1 MVERKKLGDQLLDI
15 EGKEGVEMKTL
26 NDLCT
31 LITKQTG
38 FDYSNTIKP
47 SLTVKREADTIP
59 FIQNKDFEGTL
70 INLNTD
76 FFIPIS
82 VAQKFPKILLN
93 DKILLVSIS
102 GRIGNVGLYEIRDV
116 SFVGGAIC
124 VCRLNKDTNGRYVL
138 YFLQSPKGQDSL
150 FHSVKA
156 ASHANITVEAIRK
169 TIIPLPPISEQER
182 IVGIL
187 DTFTASIDNL
197 KEQIAQR
204 RKQYEYYRDQL
215 LDLEGKD
222 IEEILSFGNDFQL
235 KARIG
240 WQGLTKKEYKETGDY
255 KLVTGTDFTRNLRID
270 FDNCVYVDKERYEQD
285 EYIQLKVGDVL
296 ITKDGTLGK
305 VAYIDILEKPATLN
319 GGVFVVRDPK
329 NRVLPKFLMFYLT
342 SYHFKKWMQQ
352 NHTTGSIQHLT
363 QKLLSSF
370 TIPVFSLEEQQ
381 RIVSILDAFEA
392 SIQNLEAQLSQR
404 EKQYEYYRNKLL
416 TFD

>member
-1 MVERKKLGDQLLDI
+1 MVEWKKLGEIGDVCMCKRIMKNQTFDKGDVPFYKIGTFGGNADAFISKDLFHEYKSRFSFPQKGEILLSASGTIGRTVVYNGEDAYFQDSNI
-15 EGKEGVEMKTL
+15 VWIS
-26 NDLCT
+26 NDETQVTNAFLYYCYQ
-31 LITKQTG
+31 IVDWKIDG
-38 FDYSNTIKP
+38 GTIKR
-47 SLTVKREADTIP
+47 LY
-59 FIQNKDFEGTL
+59 NY
-70 INLNTD
+70 NLKN
-76 FFIPIS
+76 
-82 VAQKFPKILLN
+82 
-93 DKILLVSIS
+93 
-102 GRIGNVGLYEIRDV
+102 
-116 SFVGGAIC
+116 
-124 VCRLNKDTNGRYVL
+124 
-138 YFLQSPKGQDSL
+138 
-150 FHSVKA
+150 
-156 ASHANITVEAIRK
+156 
-169 TIIPLPPISEQER
+169 TIIPIPSLEEQKR

-222 IEEILSFGNDFQL
+222 IKEVLSFGNDFQL

-381 RIVSILDAFEA
+381 HIVEILDTFEA

-416 TFD
+416 TFE